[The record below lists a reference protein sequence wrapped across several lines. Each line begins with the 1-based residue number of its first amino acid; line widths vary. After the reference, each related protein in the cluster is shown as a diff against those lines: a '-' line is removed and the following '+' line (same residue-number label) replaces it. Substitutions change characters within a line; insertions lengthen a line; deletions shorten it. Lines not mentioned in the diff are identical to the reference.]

1 MLISLTIK
9 NFALIDIL
17 EIEFSNGFSIIT
29 GETGAGKSI
38 VLGAL
43 GLLQG
48 KRADLSSLKDKEVKC
63 VIEGHFSIGKYGL
76 KDLFSIL
83 ELEYE
88 DITIIRREI
97 SPSGKSRAFVNDSP
111 VNLSDLQRLTEHLI
125 DIHSQHQTIELSDE
139 NYQMQIVDAVANN
152 SVVLEEY
159 KGHLVLYKKAQT
171 QLKSLQQQQ
180 ADLIKEQDYNA
191 FLLEELMQG
200 NLDGLNQQELE
211 QEYEKLNNVEFVRE
225 SFGQSIN
232 LLTDDEVGA
241 VYRLKEVKQ
250 LLQKTS
256 TISKDYEELYTRIIS
271 VEIELKDLSDEIERQ
286 LDNVSADPEQLDL
299 INDRLQLLYNLQR
312 KHQVATVEELLAIR
326 SELEEKVDLASG
338 IDDKISSLEREIDKL
353 SVVLHEVGDKLSESR
368 IKAVPVLV
376 KQLLE
381 ILSLVGIPNANFK
394 FDFTV
399 SKNFLA
405 NGKDELQLLFSANKG
420 MDFGVLKK
428 VASGGELSRIMLAIK
443 AILARYSNLP
453 TIIFD
458 EIDTGV
464 SGEVADKMGVI
475 MKDMSNHMQ
484 VFAITHLP
492 QIAAKGK
499 QHYKVYKTS
508 DDETTTS
515 QLTLLDY
522 ESRVKEIAQMLSGK
536 DISDSALVHA
546 KELLSKIEKAIT

>member
-9 NFALIDIL
+9 NFALIDSL
-17 EIEFSNGFSIIT
+17 EIDFSKGFSIIT

-48 KRADLSSLKDKEVKC
+48 KRADLSSLKDKEIKC
-63 VIEGHFSIGKYGL
+63 VIEGHFSVSKYGL
-76 KDLFSIL
+76 NSLFKDLEI
-83 ELEYE
+83 EYE

-97 SPSGKSRAFVNDSP
+97 LPSGKSRAFVNDSP
-111 VNLSDLQRLTEHLI
+111 VNLSDLQNLTEHLI
-125 DIHSQHQTIELSDE
+125 DIHSQHQTMELSDE

-152 SVVLEEY
+152 AAILSKYQENLIV
-159 KGHLVLYKKAQT
+159 YKKAQSE
-171 QLKSLQQQQ
+171 LKSLIQQQ
-180 ADLIKEQDYNA
+180 ADLLKEQDYNA
-191 FLLEELMQG
+191 FLLEELVQG
-200 NLDGLNQQELE
+200 NLDGLDQQELE

-225 SFGQSIN
+225 SFGQSIG
-232 LLTDDEVGA
+232 LLSDDETGA
-241 VYRLKEVKQ
+241 VNRLKEVKQ

-256 TISKDYEELYTRIIS
+256 IISKEYEELYYRISS
-271 VEIELKDLSDEIERQ
+271 VEIELKDLSGEIESQ
-286 LDNVSADPEQLDL
+286 LDSVSADPEQLNL
-299 INDRLQLLYNLQR
+299 INDRLQLLYTLQR
-312 KHQVATVEELLAIR
+312 KHQVGSVEELLAIR
-326 SELEEKVDLASG
+326 TDLSERVDLASG
-338 IDDKISSLEREIDKL
+338 IDDKINTLEKEISKL
-353 SVVLHEVGDKLSESR
+353 EEVLNKYATELSISR
-368 IKAVPVLV
+368 INAVPTLV
-376 KQLLE
+376 KQILE

-394 FDFTV
+394 FDFTTAK
-399 SKNFLA
+399 SFLA

-420 MDFGVLKK
+420 MDFGILKK

-475 MKDMSNHMQ
+475 MKDMSEHMQ

-492 QIAAKGK
+492 QIAGKGE
-499 QHYKVYKTS
+499 QHYKVFKTS

-515 QLTLLDY
+515 QLVLLDY
-522 ESRVKEIAQMLSGK
+522 EDRVREIAQMLSGK

-546 KELLSKIEKAIT
+546 KELLSK

>member
-9 NFALIDIL
+9 NFALIDTL
-17 EIEFSNGFSIIT
+17 EIDFSNGFSIIT

-125 DIHSQHQTIELSDE
+125 DIHSQHQTMELSDE

-256 TISKDYEELYTRIIS
+256 TISKDYEELYTRISS
-271 VEIELKDLSDEIERQ
+271 VEIELKDLSDEIEHQ

-546 KELLSKIEKAIT
+546 KELLSK

>member
-9 NFALIDIL
+9 NFALIDTL
-17 EIEFSNGFSIIT
+17 EIDFSDGFSIIT

-76 KDLFSIL
+76 KDLFNEL

-88 DITIIRREI
+88 DVTIIRREI

-111 VNLSDLQRLTEHLI
+111 VNLSDLQQLTEHLI
-125 DIHSQHQTIELSDE
+125 DIHSQHQTMELSDE
-139 NYQMQIVDAVANN
+139 NYQMQIVDAVASNITI
-152 SVVLEEY
+152 LEEY
-159 KGHLVLYKKAQT
+159 KGHLVLYKRAQA
-171 QLKSLQQQQ
+171 QLRSLQQQQ

-191 FLLEELMQG
+191 FLLEELVQG

-256 TISKDYEELYTRIIS
+256 TISNDYEELYTRISS

-353 SVVLHEVGDKLSESR
+353 SVVLHEVGDRLSESR

-475 MKDMSNHMQ
+475 MKDMSTHMQ

-546 KELLSKIEKAIT
+546 KELLSK

>member
-9 NFALIDIL
+9 NFALIDTL
-17 EIEFSNGFSIIT
+17 EIDFSNGFSIIT

-76 KDLFSIL
+76 KDLFSVL

-111 VNLSDLQRLTEHLI
+111 VNLSDLQRLTENLI
-125 DIHSQHQTIELSDE
+125 DIHSQHQTMELSDE

-152 SVVLEEY
+152 SVILEEY

-256 TISKDYEELYTRIIS
+256 TISKDYEELYTRISS

-286 LDNVSADPEQLDL
+286 LDNVSVDPEQLDL

-546 KELLSKIEKAIT
+546 KELLSK